1 MFNVFENKNK
11 LIREGS
17 PKRKVHRYFKIQTGL
32 FFMGEKGEI
41 RWNIVGFSTFKK
53 VVQLHSC

>member
-1 MFNVFENKNK
+1 MFENKNK

-32 FFMGEKGEI
+32 FFMKEKGEI
-41 RWNIVGFSTFKK
+41 RWNIVGFSNFKK
-53 VVQLHSC
+53 VAQLHPC

>member
-1 MFNVFENKNK
+1 MFENKNK

-32 FFMGEKGEI
+32 SLMGEKGAI
-41 RWNIVGFSTFKK
+41 RWNTVGFSTFKK